1 MPQNNVIASE
11 IDPLWYHCGRCGSL
25 FQSVTHASKG
35 HRCTE
40 CGFTPIPP
48 TTDKNTQTLHFTKKI
63 NSVENIETYSQNPA
77 QEDVRRK
84 KTNQSMI
91 ILVVILMLA
100 IGLIVLAIKTIWSV
114 KEIPNPASN
123 ASVIETATENENL
136 VLLNK
141 YTSKCWDTL
150 QKFLQAGLPEQR
162 SQYVSQ
168 PIAAVTRMTR
178 HQGFEGMD
186 NISLPTLKTSQ
197 WSVVSIGAEKSIE
210 GFWINE
216 DGRCFDTLFR
226 KEQEEWLI
234 DWEYFVR
241 YSEMPLAVFLSGN
254 GDAEGEFRLLA
265 RERLAEDR
273 KDLPTISIMFYAPVF
288 GRPAETGAP
297 SPEFLVQ
304 RNSPAGK
311 LLEAAFAALKNKK
324 RPFNATNLNLD
335 PEGMIRVRVKIRRSG
350 EMETR
355 AFEIVELKACHWY
368 SSDLPGFDVDNEGE
382 VKNQD

>member
-1 MPQNNVIASE
+1 MPKINDIASE

-25 FQSVTHASKG
+25 FQSVTHASKD
-35 HRCTE
+35 HRCSE
-40 CGFTPIPP
+40 CGSNPSP
-48 TTDKNTQTLHFTKKI
+48 TITDKNTQTSRFTKTV
-63 NSVENIETYSQNPA
+63 NSVDNIKKYSQNPVKE
-77 QEDVRRK
+77 QVRRK
-84 KTNQSMI
+84 KSNHFLV
-91 ILVVILMLA
+91 ILVVIWMVA

-114 KEIPNPASN
+114 KEIPNPVSN
-123 ASVIETATENENL
+123 ATVIETAAESENL
-136 VLLNK
+136 ALLNK

-150 QKFLQAGLPEQR
+150 KKFLQAGLPEQR

-168 PIAAVTRMTR
+168 PITAVTRMTR
-178 HQGFEGMD
+178 YQDFEAMG
-186 NISLPTLKTSQ
+186 NISLPTLNSSQ

-210 GFWINE
+210 GFWMNE
-216 DGRCFDTLFR
+216 DGRCFDALFR

-241 YSEMPLAVFLSGN
+241 YSDMLLTVFLSGN

-273 KDLPTISIMFYAPVF
+273 KNQPTISIMFYAPVF
-288 GRPAETGAP
+288 GRPTETGAP

-324 RPFNATNLNLD
+324 RPFNAKTLNVD

-350 EMETR
+350 EMDTR
-355 AFEIVELKACHWY
+355 AFDIVELKACHWY

-382 VKNQD
+382 VKN